1 MTTPNDLLDQ
11 KTRIQLAKA
20 FLTEHPEE
28 SITTASRIY
37 QLTRTTLSSS
47 IHTTPH
53 LHRRGG
59 QNRILTLTQEQSI
72 NRFIQSYLEHGHL
85 PTKGVILGAIT
96 HLRKLESLPPP
107 SESWFKKWWKT
118 QPIHKIKTKP
128 IARDRISAQDTKE
141 VKEWFKKYREVVDKY
156 HVQKQDIFNFDEPGF
171 RVGCPRGEE
180 IYVPLDVKEVR
191 FIYFI
196 SNILIN
202 YSGTLLAPK
211 IDVQLQSLRQ
221 LQPVDSH
228 SLQS

>member
-1 MTTPNDLLDQ
+1 MTTPNALNDR

-28 SITTASRIY
+28 SITTASKIY

-47 IHTTPH
+47 IHAPLLPH
-53 LHRRGG
+53 GG
-59 QNRILTLTQEQSI
+59 QNRILTLSQEQSI

-96 HLRKLESLPPP
+96 HLRRLESLPPP
-107 SESWFKKWWKT
+107 SDAWFKKWWKT

-128 IARDRISAQDTKE
+128 IARDRISAQDMKE

-156 HVQKQDIFNFDEPGF
+156 HVEKQHIFNFDETGF

-196 SNILIN
+196 SNLLIN
-202 YSGTLLAPK
+202 YSGTLLALK
-211 IDVQLQSLRQ
+211 IDVQLQSLRLLQ
-221 LQPVDSH
+221 LVDSH
-228 SLQS
+228 SHRS